1 MRMPMR
7 WAAAGAMVVA
17 MVAAASY
24 FFLTDSPRAPRA
36 RFSLLSG
43 RTLSTRQLRGK
54 VYVVDFWATS
64 CATCIA
70 EMPQMI
76 QTYQRFRGRDFDFIA
91 VAMSYDPAN
100 YVADYSRTRHLPFQV
115 ALDRHGQVAKAF
127 YDVRMTPTTF
137 LMDKQGRVVRRILGR
152 PDFATLDALI
162 RHELARPA

>member
-1 MRMPMR
+1 MRIPIR

-17 MVAAASY
+17 MAAAASY

-36 RFSLLSG
+36 TFSLLSG

-76 QTYQRFRGRDFDFIA
+76 QTYQRFRGQQFEFIA
-91 VAMSYDPAN
+91 VAMSYDPAG

-115 ALDRHGQVAKAF
+115 ALDTSGQVAKAF

-137 LMDKQGRVVRRILGR
+137 LVDKRGHVVKRILGR
-152 PDFATLDALI
+152 PDFGTLDALI
-162 RHELARPA
+162 RDELARPA